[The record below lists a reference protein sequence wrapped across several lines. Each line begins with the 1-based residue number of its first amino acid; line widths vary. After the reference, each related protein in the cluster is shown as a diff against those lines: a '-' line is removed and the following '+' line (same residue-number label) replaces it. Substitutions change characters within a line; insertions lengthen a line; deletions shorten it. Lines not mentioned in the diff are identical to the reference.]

1 MILEFRE
8 KLISPFRGK
17 PYLPSKNI
25 RIDEMRYAVI
35 MYIHTSTDNGAK
47 KENKFGAG
55 GFFFLYSIP
64 IPKNIKVAPFLQ
76 FEYTKILFSL
86 N

>member
-1 MILEFRE
+1 
-8 KLISPFRGK
+8 
-17 PYLPSKNI
+17 
-25 RIDEMRYAVI
+25 
-35 MYIHTSTDNGAK
+35 MYIHTSTDKGAK

-76 FEYTKILFSL
+76 FEYMKIIGLYNL
-86 N
+86 